1 MSAHLPNRIGPY
13 AVEHVLDHGGTSA
26 VMLARHRRL
35 DRAVAI
41 KLRHRGRTEDEG
53 VLAERFRL
61 GAILQADLDH
71 PNIARVFD
79 YIESDAHQALILEYL
94 GGGSVE
100 SALQAGPLPIAD
112 AVTVAIH
119 AGLALEYGHGRGV
132 VHRDIKPGNLM
143 FADRDRPA
151 EVRVNDYGVA
161 RSQRLSRDLTRPG
174 ANVGTVWYMPP
185 EQFDG
190 GTATPLVDVYAL
202 GSTLYEMLCGVLP
215 FERVET
221 AEIFRRFL
229 DKVPPPPLRRRNPE
243 VPPTLAAVVE
253 ATLALDPQRR
263 IPSAGTLA
271 VVLRAVAER
280 EGVVLGD
287 GGERQALEG
296 PAMHD
301 LRAVAATFDG
311 PLAGEVL
318 AALSV
323 FEARVAGIPSV
334 QLEGSLAVGGSA
346 LLDQMVADG
355 STALVQGELTPFDDD
370 DDDDHTL
377 IMMPTGVD

>member
-1 MSAHLPNRIGPY
+1 MSSHLPNRIGPY
-13 AVEHVLDHGGTSA
+13 AIERVLDHGGTSA
-26 VMLARHRRL
+26 VLMGRHRRL
-35 DRAVAI
+35 DRAVAV
-41 KLRHRGRTEDEG
+41 KLRMRGRSDDER
-53 VLAERFRL
+53 VLSERFRL

-79 YIESDAHQALILEYL
+79 YIESGAHQALVLEYL

-100 SALQAGPLPIAD
+100 DALQAGPLGIPD

-119 AGLALEYGHGRGV
+119 AALALEYGHGRGV

-143 FADRDRPA
+143 FADRGCPA

-161 RSQRLSRDLTRPG
+161 RSASLSRDLTRPG

-190 GTATPLVDVYAL
+190 GAATPVVDVYAL
-202 GSTLYEMLCGVLP
+202 GATLYEMLCGVLP

-221 AEIFRRFL
+221 SEIFRRFL
-229 DKVPPPPLRRRNPE
+229 DKVPPPPLRGRNPE

-253 ATLALDPQRR
+253 STLALEPGRR
-263 IPSAGTLA
+263 VPSAGTLA

-280 EGVVLGD
+280 EGIALGD
-287 GGERQALEG
+287 GGERRALESH
-296 PAMHD
+296 AMHD
-301 LRAVAATFDG
+301 LRAVVAGFDG

-334 QLEGSLAVGGSA
+334 QLEASVAPGGSA
-346 LLDQMVADG
+346 LLDQIVADV
-355 STALVQGELTPFDDD
+355 STRYDQGELSPFDDD

-377 IMMPTGVD
+377 IMVPDGVD